1 MAAKIRKNDTVVVMS
16 GKDRGKQGKVD
27 RVFPEEGRVVVEG
40 VNIIKRHSRPRSATQ
55 QGGIIEREAPI
66 SASNVS
72 FLCNNCGKP
81 TRIGFKLLESGAK
94 VRVCKKC
101 GEVVD

>member
-1 MAAKIRKNDTVVVMS
+1 MAAKIRKNDTVMVMS
-16 GKDRGKQGKVD
+16 GKDRGKQGKVA
-27 RVFPEEGRVVVEG
+27 RFFPEEGRLVVEG
-40 VNIIKRHSRPRSATQ
+40 VNIIKRHSRPRSAAQ

-81 TRIGFKLLESGAK
+81 TRIGFKLLEGGAK